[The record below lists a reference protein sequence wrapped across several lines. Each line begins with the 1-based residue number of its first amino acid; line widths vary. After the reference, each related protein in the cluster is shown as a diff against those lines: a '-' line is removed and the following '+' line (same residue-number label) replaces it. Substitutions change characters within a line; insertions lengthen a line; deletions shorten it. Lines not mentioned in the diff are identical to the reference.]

1 MGMDV
6 LSTSAVVTDLI
17 NINQEEASVQDKR
30 RWLQDALSIEFGLVR
45 DLIPRAF
52 KNAAHEGVGSGSC
65 WINTALQSLFG
76 CRAVQHHLQVLFRCL
91 RNEGSICLS
100 TPNDYLWQVG
110 SQPTVAML
118 RHLRAPDDDISKDA
132 KLAITFMASMSSLRP
147 TEYFVNGDAFLPGIA
162 LRTWYESASSQYQT
176 FD

>member
-1 MGMDV
+1 M
-6 LSTSAVVTDLI
+6 LSTNAVGTDHI

-30 RWLQDALSIEFGLVR
+30 RWLQDALSSEFGLVR

-52 KNAAHEGVGSGSC
+52 KNAAHEGVGDGSC
-65 WINTALQSLFG
+65 WINSVLQSLFG

-91 RNEGSICLS
+91 RNEGIIGLS

-118 RHLRAPDDDISKDA
+118 RLLWAPDDDISKDA
-132 KLAITFMASMSSLRP
+132 KLAITFMASMSSTHP
-147 TEYFVNGDAFLPGIA
+147 ADYFGNGDAFLPGLA
-162 LRTWYESASSQYQT
+162 LRTWYESASGLCQVCNWIG
-176 FD
+176 